1 MYRLHVQSVLTK
13 YGIEIPPVMDAHLK
27 ELLIPSLCHHEI
39 PSTDGSQVYTVIT
52 YQAKQN
58 IQLSS
63 LESLKVS
70 LTTFLEPLK
79 ESLDIL
85 VFIEFK
91 NCLIFAKCISYFLDK
106 LSLTYLFNHQH
117 SQTFCTDTNMFTLD
131 CQNRMIQLNTA
142 VQEAETVVLSLIEG
156 NARIEII
163 ADIFDFND
171 VKSIDL
177 SVENESLKQYYKLKI
192 GNEDF
197 ADISN
202 SLIALLE
209 LYAAYKHIFALQKT
223 LILFGLNK
231 CLNDAKMIQLIEI
244 AKEVDDALKASEF
257 EPQNTHL
264 ITSSKA
270 GDKVLTIK
278 NVFGVNDL
286 VENPC
291 FNLFSLL
298 QHGCPLYDFAQER
311 GYTLSN
317 GMDTF
322 CQEYQLVT
330 ADLLCEDHHEE
341 LLAVLLGA
349 MQLISC
355 FFDESCSFLDLW
367 TSINKISNISAAT
380 AQLKAVNEEIDVI
393 RTCFIRTIVSN

>member
-1 MYRLHVQSVLTK
+1 MIK
-13 YGIEIPPVMDAHLK
+13 YGIEIPSVIDAHLK
-27 ELLIPSLCHHEI
+27 ELLIPSLGQYEI

-52 YQAKQN
+52 YQAKQS

-79 ESLDIL
+79 DSLDTL
-85 VFIEFK
+85 VFVEFK
-91 NCLIFAKCISYFLDK
+91 NCLIFAKCINYFLEK
-106 LSLTYLFNHQH
+106 LSSTFSHHH
-117 SQTFCTDTNMFTLD
+117 SQTLYTDTNTFTLD

-142 VQEAETVVLSLIEG
+142 VQEAATVVLSLIEG

-163 ADIFDFND
+163 ADIFNFND
-171 VKSIDL
+171 LKSINL
-177 SVENESLKQYYKLKI
+177 SVENESLQQYYKLKI
-192 GNEDF
+192 GDEDF

-209 LYAAYKHIFALQKT
+209 LYAVYEHIFALQKT

-231 CLNDAKMIQLIEI
+231 CLNDPKMIQLIEI
-244 AKEVDDALKASEF
+244 AKEVDDTLKASEF
-257 EPQNTHL
+257 EPQNTHF

-270 GDKVLTIK
+270 GDKVSTIK

-286 VENPC
+286 VDNPC

-298 QHGCPLYDFAQER
+298 QHGCPLYFFAQER
-311 GYTLSN
+311 GYNLSN

-322 CQEYQLVT
+322 CQEYQLVIG
-330 ADLLCEDHHEE
+330 DLLCEDHEE

-349 MQLISC
+349 MQLTSC
-355 FFDESCSFLDLW
+355 FFNKSFSFLDLW

-380 AQLKAVNEEIDVI
+380 AQLKTVNEEIDVI
-393 RTCFIRTIVSN
+393 RTCFIRTVVSN